1 MMKLLVYVLTAL
13 TIAWPTSGASA
24 EEIESVKGHWRGDK
38 WVPGYC
44 RTRANDTEEDNFGTR
59 GLHDVCTESN
69 ENTSQG
75 KPKSKK
81 KASPRPRV
89 SKATTFSFVPGQ
101 AEALR
106 GLETPS
112 YCFEIP
118 ANFPDWAN
126 NPNQV
131 DWMKK
136 CPGFNFEEAIVP
148 DADDVARSQRGSKNR
163 RF

>member
-1 MMKLLVYVLTAL
+1 MMKLLVYVLTAI
-13 TIAWPTSGASA
+13 TVAWSTSIARA
-24 EEIESVKGHWRGDK
+24 EELESVKGHWKGDT
-38 WVPGYC
+38 WVEEYC
-44 RTRANDTEEDNFGTR
+44 RTKANGTEDDNFETR
-59 GLHDVCTESN
+59 GLHDVCTEGK
-69 ENTSQG
+69 EKTSQG
-75 KPKSKK
+75 KPKTKK
-81 KASPRPRV
+81 NASPRTRV

-118 ANFPDWAN
+118 ANFPDWAS

-136 CPGFNFEEAIVP
+136 CPGFNFEEAIAP
-148 DADDVARSQRGSKNR
+148 DTNDVVRSQRGSKNR